1 MLVPVRINQKL
12 YCLPHPPG
20 KTCVLLQRLSEDG
33 PEEGGGAGEEA
44 ADWSGRDQPQGGD
57 RGGAERRQVHVLQRT
72 HQEPGCRRE
81 LPLLHH
87 RSQ

>member
-1 MLVPVRINQKL
+1 MLVPVSSGSIRSFIVCRIHL
-12 YCLPHPPG
+12 VRLV
-20 KTCVLLQRLSEDG
+20 VLLQRLSEDG

-72 HQEPGCRRE
+72 HQEPGCR
-81 LPLLHH
+81 
-87 RSQ
+87 